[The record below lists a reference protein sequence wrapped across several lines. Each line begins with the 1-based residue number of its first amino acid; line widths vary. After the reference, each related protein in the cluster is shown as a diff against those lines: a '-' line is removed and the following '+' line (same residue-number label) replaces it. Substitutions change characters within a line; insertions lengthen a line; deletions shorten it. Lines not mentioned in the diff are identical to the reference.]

1 MANTST
7 NNSNLK
13 MWKIMSS
20 TSSEI
25 LGCIAIQNSINQ
37 ASSTLELNPTNLSYK
52 YEIKYFSVHPQ
63 YHHHGFGKLLL
74 QTALEDCNN
83 QLKLLLCQHL
93 NPIYTATIELT
104 VLEELIAAR

>member
-1 MANTST
+1 
-7 NNSNLK
+7 
-13 MWKIMSS
+13 MWKIISS

-25 LGCIAIQNSINQ
+25 LGCIAIQHSINQ
-37 ASSTLELNPTNLSYK
+37 SSSSTSSLETIPSSLSYK

-74 QTALEDCNN
+74 QTALDDCMH
-83 QLKLLLCQHL
+83 QVKSLLSQHL
-93 NPIYTATIELT
+93 NPTYTTTIELT